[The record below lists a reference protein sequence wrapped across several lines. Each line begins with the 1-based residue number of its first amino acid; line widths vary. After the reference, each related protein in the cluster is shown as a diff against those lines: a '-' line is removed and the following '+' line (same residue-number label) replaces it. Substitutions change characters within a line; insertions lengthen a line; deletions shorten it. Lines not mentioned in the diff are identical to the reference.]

1 MSENGEDIPVEEV
14 PQEEVVPQEEEIV
27 EQLRKEAQDFKDK
40 YLRSLAEL
48 ENSRKR
54 LAREKIESQSYAI
67 QNVILDLLPPLDHF
81 EQALAHAENAETTI
95 SGWAK
100 GFEMILQQLKQVL
113 SDHGV
118 TPFDSVG
125 ELFDPHLHEAVETE
139 TRDDI
144 PEGTVTFEFHKGY
157 KLGSRIIRAA
167 RVRVATK
174 AKENNGP
181 QEQNEQIKE
190 G

>member
-1 MSENGEDIPVEEV
+1 MSENEEDISVEEE
-14 PQEEVVPQEEEIV
+14 PQEEVVLQEEEIV
-27 EQLRKEAQDFKDK
+27 EQLRREAQDFKDK

-54 LAREKIESQSYAI
+54 LSREKIESQSFAI
-67 QNVILDLLPPLDHF
+67 QNVVLDLLPSLDHF
-81 EQALAHAENAETTI
+81 EQALAHAENADSAI

-118 TPFDSVG
+118 ISFDSVG

-139 TRDDI
+139 IREDI
-144 PEGTVTFEFHKGY
+144 PEGTVTFEFHRGY

-174 AKENNGP
+174 VKENNEP
-181 QEQNEQIKE
+181 QENEQIKE